1 MQVKVRPDLKKYKHI
16 RVAKSPFGYF
26 GSKHKIALPLI
37 KYIPPH
43 NAWVDAFCGSAAVTF
58 AKSPAQIEII
68 NDINGEIVNFFQ
80 QLRMNGPELCR
91 KIALTPYARDELILA
106 RLHKKK
112 LSSLERARR
121 FLVSSMM
128 AINGIFGEERGGFS
142 FSNSY
147 VRSGKEA
154 RVSRWYNLPLRL
166 KAIIE
171 RLRKIRIE
179 NKDATELIKDFL
191 KRPAT
196 LLYLDPP
203 YLAERTQGYE
213 FDQNDKKF
221 HKKLLKLVC
230 KAKCMVMISSYDSEL
245 YKSIL
250 TSKLGWE
257 QVKIATHTQ
266 GSNGKRMTRTEI
278 LWLNKPC
285 VEARKSKFVP
295 ILLTKKETKMGK
307 INPVRKRI
315 RRG

>member
-1 MQVKVRPDLKKYKHI
+1 MKQESKRVRHVRI
-16 RVAKSPFGYF
+16 TKSPFGYF
-26 GSKHKIALPLI
+26 GSKHRIALPLI

-58 AKSPAQIEII
+58 AKSPAPIEII
-68 NDINGEIVNFFQ
+68 NDVNGEIVNFFR
-80 QLRMNGPELCR
+80 QLRKNGPELCR
-91 KIALTPYARDELILA
+91 EIAMTPYARDELFSA
-106 RLHKKK
+106 RSHKKN

-128 AINGIFGEERGGFS
+128 AINGIFGEEKGGFS
-142 FSNSY
+142 YSNSY

-166 KAIIE
+166 EAIVE
-171 RLRKIRIE
+171 RLRNIRIE
-179 NKDATELIKDFL
+179 NKDARDLIKSFL

-213 FDQNDKKF
+213 FDQNNKKF
-221 HKKLLKLVC
+221 HKELLKLVC

-245 YKSIL
+245 YESIL

-278 LWLNKPC
+278 LWLNKSC
-285 VEARKSKFVP
+285 LEARQSKSVP
-295 ILLTKKETKMGK
+295 ITLTKKQKKMGK
-307 INPVRKRI
+307 VNPIK
-315 RRG
+315 

>member
-1 MQVKVRPDLKKYKHI
+1 MRTKQKEQQYVRI
-16 RVAKSPFGYF
+16 AKSPFGYF

-68 NDINGEIVNFFQ
+68 NDINGEIVNFFR
-80 QLRMNGPELCR
+80 QLRINGSELCR

-106 RLHKKK
+106 RSYNEK
-112 LSSLERARR
+112 LDSLERARR

-128 AINGIFGEERGGFS
+128 AINGVFGKEKGGFS
-142 FSNSY
+142 YSNSY
-147 VRSGKEA
+147 VRNEKEA

-166 KAIIE
+166 EAIIE
-171 RLRKIRIE
+171 RLRNIRIE
-179 NKDATELIKDFL
+179 NKDAIELIKDFL

-203 YLAERTQGYE
+203 YLAERTKGYE

-221 HKKLLKLVC
+221 HKGLLKLVC

-245 YKSIL
+245 YESML
-250 TSKLGWE
+250 TSELGWE

-285 VEARKSKFVP
+285 VEARKSKSIP
-295 ILLTKKETKMGK
+295 IKLTKKEKKMGK
-307 INPVRKRI
+307 VNPIKK
-315 RRG
+315 